1 MRALPD
7 RDRPLDRSRTECPG
21 LRGRQ
26 RWTAGP
32 AGRVFFAAITCLLLC
47 SRVSAAGDRFLTA
60 DFDGDGRHD
69 CATLDPREPSLLR
82 VWLSATNSTLLI
94 RSNAPLVDIAATD
107 LDGDRRAELIAR
119 DNSAALRVWT
129 HKRAGFH
136 TFRPQ
141 RSQQPGLAVTHHRRV
156 DDGPAG
162 ETSEFSSVSTSLLAL
177 LLSPTPRAPAT
188 VERSNLRLAPHLSV
202 SVLLE
207 SPFAPRPP
215 PLLATC

>member
-1 MRALPD
+1 MA
-7 RDRPLDRSRTECPG
+7 
-21 LRGRQ
+21 
-26 RWTAGP
+26 
-32 AGRVFFAAITCLLLC
+32 CLLLC

-69 CATLDPREPSLLR
+69 CVTLDQRDPSLLR

-94 RSNAPLVDIAATD
+94 RSEAPVLDIAATD

-119 DNSAALRVWT
+119 DDSAALRIWT
-129 HKRAGFH
+129 NKRAGFH
-136 TFRPQ
+136 KFKPQ
-141 RSQQPGLAVTHHRRV
+141 RAPLPGLAVSHHHRV

-162 ETSEFSSVSTSLLAL
+162 ETAEFSSVSTSLLAL
-177 LLSPTPRAPAT
+177 LLSPAPRAPAT
-188 VERSNLRLAPHLSV
+188 VERSHLRLARRLSRP
-202 SVLLE
+202 VLLE